1 MIADVPG
8 ARPVVDSRLAYQGK
22 VWDVRTD
29 RVDLGESGQ
38 VQRDYI
44 HHTGAVAIMALDEA
58 DRVYL
63 VRQYRHPVQAETWE
77 PPAGLLD
84 VRDEPPVEAAAR
96 ELYEEADLRA
106 GRWDTLVDFMTSPGG
121 SSEGIRIFLARDL
134 APVPEGERHARHEE
148 ERDMEGRWVPLTE
161 VLESIWAGDVQS
173 PTIVAGA
180 LALDAAR
187 RSGWE
192 LLRPADAPWR
202 RPPSLL
208 G

>member
-8 ARPVVDSRLAYQGK
+8 ARPVAQSRLVFQGG
-22 VWDVRTD
+22 VWDVRSD
-29 RVDLGESGQ
+29 DVDLGESG
-38 VQRDYI
+38 VVTRDYI
-44 HHTGAVAIMALDEA
+44 HHTGAVAIMALNDADEL
-58 DRVYL
+58 YL

-84 VRDEPPVEAAAR
+84 LAGEPPVDAAAR
-96 ELYEEADLRA
+96 ELHEEADLRA
-106 GRWDTLVDFMTSPGG
+106 GRWDTLLDFMTSPGG

-134 APVPEGERHARHEE
+134 SEVPEAERHARHEE
-148 ERDMEGRWVPLTE
+148 ERDMEGRWVPLAE
-161 VLESIWAGDVQS
+161 VLASIWAGEAQS

-180 LALDAAR
+180 LALDAAK

-208 G
+208 D

>member
-8 ARPVVDSRLAYQGK
+8 ARPVRESALSFAGK
-22 VWDVRTD
+22 VWDVRSD
-29 RVDLGESGQ
+29 VVDLGESG
-38 VQRDYI
+38 VVTRDYI
-44 HHTGAVAIMALDEA
+44 HHTGAVAVMALNEA
-58 DRVYL
+58 GEVFL
-63 VRQYRHPVQAETWE
+63 VRQYRHAVRAETWE

-84 VRDEPPVEAAAR
+84 VAAEPPVDAAAR

-121 SSEGIRIFLARDL
+121 SSEGIRIFLARDITV
-134 APVPEGERHARHEE
+134 VPDAERHARHEE
-148 ERDMEGRWVPLTE
+148 ERDMEGRWVPLSD
-161 VLESIWAGDVQS
+161 VLDSIWAGEVQS

-208 G
+208 D